1 MNNLKI
7 YLTEAYAIDNK
18 SILRILT
25 QNKQINKS
33 DPEYNY
39 YEKLANWANS
49 GGKQQKLKNIDLNAI
64 KLSDK
69 GLIEKRKLTTR
80 YSTLGHLLLALKN
93 LMDQEGK
100 YTPSSELSRLIQITT
115 SDILTAL
122 SGIKD
127 NQKLPEEPDDTE
139 DDADEEDDGEEPTD
153 DEDDDNSEPEPV
165 ETSNGKRDWTAE
177 RAKRLA
183 NANGNTSDVL
193 NKFYEDYYSIEYAN
207 GDTSIVAKLK
217 SLDKILVQEFNALG
231 YNPEVNPF
239 AQFLKI
245 LIEKKPEIFN
255 KLNTNNYGAIHNS
268 FIARSITG
276 NMLGNYNTDN
286 LLFCNDLYNHNG
298 LDIVEYLSLQK
309 QVKDKAKNAAKYSDI
324 SRFTARVFIQQKTF
338 NNNYEENIKQL
349 LKAKENDI
357 TPIIEKESKLKS
369 LLEVREL
376 YKHLFKSTAKKQV
389 DIDEIVA
396 KTKPKKMLL
405 DIIQHIID
413 QDEYEYALGAL
424 VSATKEWLKE
434 RKYIRTDIGIEAGKK
449 ILSEYNVNGYIAKTL
464 IPKLQAA
471 YIKSINNKKA
481 ENN

>member
-1 MNNLKI
+1 MNNLKT

-25 QNKQINKS
+25 QNKQINKA
-33 DPEYNY
+33 DPDYSY

-80 YSTLGHLLLALKN
+80 YTTLGHLLLALKN

-115 SDILTAL
+115 SEILAAL
-122 SGIKD
+122 SGIKG
-127 NQKLPEEPDDTE
+127 NQKLSDDAE
-139 DDADEEDDGEEPTD
+139 DDDGDREEPTD
-153 DEDDDNSEPEPV
+153 DENEDDNESEQI
-165 ETSNGKRDWTAE
+165 ETNNGKRDWTAE

-183 NANGNTSDVL
+183 NANGNTSEVL
-193 NKFYEDYYSIEYAN
+193 SKFYEDYYSIEYAN
-207 GDTSIVAKLK
+207 GDPNIVTRLK
-217 SLDKILVQEFNALG
+217 SLDKILIPEFNALG
-231 YNPEVNPF
+231 YNPDVNPF

-245 LIEKKPEIFN
+245 LIEEKPEIFN
-255 KLNTNNYGAIHNS
+255 KLNTNTYGAIHNS
-268 FIARSITG
+268 FINQNITG
-276 NMLGNYNTDN
+276 NMLGNYNADN
-286 LLFCNDLYNHNG
+286 LLFCNDLYSHNG

-309 QVKDKAKNAAKYSDI
+309 QVKNKAKNDAKYSAI